1 MVSVEKKIKILKFVQ
16 IIQRSAFLA
25 GEKNKLKN
33 RYEKKIGVI
42 PYLNV
47 VNPILNASG
56 LY

>member
-33 RYEKKIGVI
+33 RYEKKNWRNTLLKMLLIQ
-42 PYLNV
+42 Y
-47 VNPILNASG
+47 
-56 LY
+56 